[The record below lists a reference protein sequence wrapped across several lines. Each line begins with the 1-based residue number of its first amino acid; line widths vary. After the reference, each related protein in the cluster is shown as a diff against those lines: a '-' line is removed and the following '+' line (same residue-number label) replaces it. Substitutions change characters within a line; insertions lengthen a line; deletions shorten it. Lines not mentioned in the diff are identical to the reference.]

1 MNQLVLSAKF
11 QKDLK
16 KILSKQPDL
25 KPAIKKT
32 LKQARRSITHPS
44 LRLHKLQGQSFW
56 SISVNMK
63 LRIILHQ
70 AKGKLYLLRIGP
82 HNQVY

>member
-16 KILSKQPDL
+16 KILTKQPGL
-25 KPAIKKT
+25 KLAIKKT
-32 LKQARRSITHPS
+32 LKQTRRNITHPS

-70 AKGKLYLLRIGP
+70 EKNKIYLLRIDP
-82 HNQVY
+82 HDQVY